1 MSHCSEGEK
10 GCTPKR
16 SHNANGS
23 KTVAGKNIGKTDGA
37 LPCSGR
43 REESSGKACFPP
55 VLPMRS
61 SYATSM
67 LGHAKKHEPNR
78 SPFAVRFRPHQQN
91 PRRPTRR
98 QAPHTPGRKSRP
110 RPPTREPGPR
120 HESGAPQTSP
130 AFPNKPS
137 TFGARS
143 SLLPPKDAK
152 PHLALAIGLFR
163 GIPLLPGLLDREPTD
178 GKERTAWCGES
189 RRPAHFL
196 AKITV
201 ETSLAIGRIGSPG
214 FHVAVDV
221 MPRSGI

>member
-1 MSHCSEGEK
+1 MFPAGPTNEVQLRHVYAGPCEEARAESFALRRSLPPPSAESKETDAAASSAHAR
-10 GCTPKR
+10 PK
-16 SHNANGS
+16 
-23 KTVAGKNIGKTDGA
+23 VASSPPYARTRTETRVRRVPNE
-37 LPCSGR
+37 PC
-43 REESSGKACFPP
+43 F
-55 VLPMRS
+55 
-61 SYATSM
+61 SY
-67 LGHAKKHEPNR
+67 
-78 SPFAVRFRPHQQN
+78 
-91 PRRPTRR
+91 
-98 QAPHTPGRKSRP
+98 
-110 RPPTREPGPR
+110 
-120 HESGAPQTSP
+120 
-130 AFPNKPS
+130 KPS

>member
-1 MSHCSEGEK
+1 MFPAGPTNEVQLRHVYAGPCEEARAESFALRRSLPPPSAESGSPTAAPSSAHAR
-10 GCTPKR
+10 PK
-16 SHNANGS
+16 
-23 KTVAGKNIGKTDGA
+23 VA
-37 LPCSGR
+37 
-43 REESSGKACFPP
+43 SS
-55 VLPMRS
+55 
-61 SYATSM
+61 
-67 LGHAKKHEPNR
+67 
-78 SPFAVRFRPHQQN
+78 
-91 PRRPTRR
+91 
-98 QAPHTPGRKSRP
+98 
-110 RPPTREPGPR
+110 PPTREPGPR
-120 HESGAPQTSP
+120 PESGASRTSP

-189 RRPAHFL
+189 RRPAHFP